1 MIKKGR
7 QEMLIYAHRG
17 ASSDFLE
24 GSKAAYLGAIAQGA
38 DGFECDVRLTK
49 DKQIICYH
57 DSDTSRLSNIDLK
70 IAKSG
75 YEELKEKVDPYRLDE
90 LLDLSISNKKDLV
103 IESKHPVS
111 TGAMIEKQVHKLLK
125 DKESEIKSSGI
136 QISLISFSYLATLRN
151 LKSGYQT
158 GYLVKNSN
166 LIRFNP
172 APVIALSIEI
182 LRQNPGVVADQQKK
196 GKKVFIWTVNEAS
209 DLHLCAKEGV
219 DAVITDKP
227 EQARKLLGYS

>member
-1 MIKKGR
+1 
-7 QEMLIYAHRG
+7 MLIYAHRG
-17 ASSDFLE
+17 ASSDFKE
-24 GSKAAYLGAIAQGA
+24 GSKAAYMGALSQGA

-70 IAKSG
+70 ISKSS
-75 YEELKEKVDPYRLDE
+75 YKELKEKVDPYLLEE
-90 LLDLSISNKKDLV
+90 LLELAISNKKDLV
-103 IESKHPVS
+103 IELKHPVS
-111 TGAMIEKQVHKLLK
+111 TGAMIEELVHKLLQ
-125 DKESEIKSSGI
+125 SRHAEIKSSGI
-136 QISLISFSYLATLRN
+136 QISLISFSFLATLRN

-172 APVIALSIEI
+172 SSVIALSIEI
-182 LRQNPGVVADQQKK
+182 LRQNPGVVAEQHKR
-196 GKKVFIWTVNEAS
+196 GKKVFIWTVNEAA
-209 DLHLCAKEGV
+209 DLHLCSKVGV

>member
-1 MIKKGR
+1 
-7 QEMLIYAHRG
+7 MLIYAHRG
-17 ASSDFLE
+17 ARSDFKE
-24 GSKAAYLGAIAQGA
+24 GSKAAYLGALTQGA

-57 DSDTSRLSNIDLK
+57 DGDTKRLSNIDLK
-70 IAKSG
+70 IAKSS
-75 YEELKEKVDPYRLDE
+75 YKELKRKVDPYRLDE

-103 IESKHPVS
+103 IELKHPVS
-111 TGAMIEKQVHKLLK
+111 TGAMIEKHVHKLLK
-125 DKESEIKSSGI
+125 SRESEIKSSGI
-136 QISLISFSYLATLRN
+136 QISLISFSYFATLRN
-151 LKSGYQT
+151 LKSGFQT

-166 LIRFNP
+166 IIRFNP

-182 LRQNPGVVADQQKK
+182 LRQNPGVVADQHKR
-196 GKKVFIWTVNEAS
+196 GKKVFIWTVNEAA
-209 DLHLCAKEGV
+209 DLNLCSKVGV

>member
-1 MIKKGR
+1 
-7 QEMLIYAHRG
+7 MLIYAHRG
-17 ASSDFLE
+17 ASSDFKE

-57 DSDTSRLSNIDLK
+57 DSDTNRLSNIDLK
-70 IAKSG
+70 ISKSS
-75 YEELKEKVDPYRLDE
+75 YKELKEKVDPYLLGE
-90 LLDLSISNKKDLV
+90 LLELAISNKKDLV

-111 TGAMIEKQVHKLLK
+111 TGLMIERLIHKLLK
-125 DKESEIKSSGI
+125 DKESEIKTSGI

-151 LKSGYQT
+151 LKSDYQT
-158 GYLVKNSN
+158 GYLVKNLN

-182 LRQNPGVVADQQKK
+182 LRQKPGIVADQHKK
-196 GKKVFIWTVNEAS
+196 GKTVFIWTVNEAA
-209 DLHLCAKEGV
+209 DLDLCSKVGV

>member
-1 MIKKGR
+1 
-7 QEMLIYAHRG
+7 MLIYAHRG
-17 ASSDFLE
+17 ASSDFKE
-24 GSKAAYLGAIAQGA
+24 GSKAAYIGAIAQGA
-38 DGFECDVRLTK
+38 DGFECDVRLTR

-57 DSDTSRLSNIDLK
+57 DSNTSRLSNIDLK
-70 IAKSG
+70 IAKSS
-75 YEELKEKVDPYRLDE
+75 YEELKTKVDPYRLDE

-125 DKESEIKSSGI
+125 DKESEIKTSGI
-136 QISLISFSYLATLRN
+136 QISLISFSFLATLRN

-158 GYLVKNSN
+158 GYLVKDSN

-182 LRQNPGVVADQQKK
+182 LRQNPGEVAAQHKR
-196 GKKVFIWTVNEAS
+196 GKKVFIWTVNETA

>member
-1 MIKKGR
+1 
-7 QEMLIYAHRG
+7 MLIYAHRG
-17 ASSDFLE
+17 ASSDFKE

-57 DSDTSRLSNIDLK
+57 DSNTNRLSNIDLK
-70 IAKSG
+70 ISKSS
-75 YEELKEKVDPYRLDE
+75 YEELKAKVDPYLLDE
-90 LLDLSISNKKDLV
+90 LLELAISNKKDLV
-103 IESKHPVS
+103 IELKHPVS

-125 DKESEIKSSGI
+125 SSESEIRSSGI
-136 QISLISFSYLATLRN
+136 QISLISFSYLATQRN
-151 LKSGYQT
+151 LKSGYQA

-172 APVIALSIEI
+172 APVIGLNINI
-182 LRQNPGVVADQQKK
+182 VRQNPKVIADQHKK
-196 GKKVFIWTVNEAS
+196 GKTVFVWTVNEAA

-219 DAVITDKP
+219 DSVITDKP
-227 EQARKLLGYS
+227 AQARKLLGYS